1 MMDCHGNQQE
11 KVDKLKMGRQKDHDQ
26 TIALETN
33 EAYGSVSHHIQTEDN
48 VAYVKVN
55 LRGHIPK

>member
-1 MMDCHGNQQE
+1 MDCCDNQQE
-11 KVDKLKMGRQKDHDQ
+11 KVDKSNTGPRKDHDQ
-26 TIALETN
+26 IIALETN